1 MKKVITVTP
10 IVPALS
16 AVTVGTAAADDYS
29 HSSPGSVLVNVA
41 QIDNPTEDVLDHTLN
56 FGDGIQAG
64 LGSASS
70 PARAGPDTV
79 GDHKRL

>member
-1 MKKVITVTP
+1 MKVPYPLIADLVEPVLKKIITVTP
-10 IVPALS
+10 IVLALS

-56 FGDGIQAG
+56 FGDGY
-64 LGSASS
+64 
-70 PARAGPDTV
+70 
-79 GDHKRL
+79 KRD